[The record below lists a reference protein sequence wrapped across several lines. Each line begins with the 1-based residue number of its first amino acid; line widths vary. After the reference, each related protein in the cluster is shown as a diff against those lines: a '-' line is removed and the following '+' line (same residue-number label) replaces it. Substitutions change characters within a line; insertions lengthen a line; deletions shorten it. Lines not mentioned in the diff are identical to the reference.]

1 MWQKNINFAR
11 EFLKVMSNNI
21 THDGVVIKVEGRDV
35 HVQIVQH
42 SACSGCHARGA
53 CTASDSAEKV
63 IVADSQGLEYE
74 VGDIVTLIGSNS
86 MAWSALA
93 YAFIIP
99 MVVAIA
105 VLFVVTGYMSE
116 AMACLVVLGW
126 LAIYY
131 FILFLFRDRLKT
143 KFVFLLEKKA

>member
-1 MWQKNINFAR
+1 
-11 EFLKVMSNNI
+11 MSKNI
-21 THDGVVIKVEGRDV
+21 THDGVVIKVDGRDV

-53 CTASDSAEKV
+53 CTASDSANKV
-63 IVADSQGLEYE
+63 IVADSQGLEYKI
-74 VGDIVTLIGSNS
+74 GDVVTLIGSNS

-99 MVVAIA
+99 MVIAIA
-105 VLFVVTGYMSE
+105 LLFCITGLVSE
-116 AMACLVVLGW
+116 AMACLIVVAW

-131 FILFLFRDRLKT
+131 FILFLFRDKLKT
-143 KFVFLLEKKA
+143 KFVFLLEKKSSEIIF